1 MRSNLIREARNAA
14 ELADDKKFRIF
25 MGGLAQES
33 DRMYGELRDESTT
46 DPKIAAIQARIK
58 AFEEIVAKPE
68 MLIEQANTARVNAQ
82 RRVDETVGGQGGPD
96 DLSRG

>member
-25 MGGLAQES
+25 MGGFVQQSEALYA
-33 DRMYGELRDESTT
+33 DLRDEPTT
-46 DPKIAAIQARIK
+46 DPKIAAIQSQIK
-58 AFEEIVAKPE
+58 TLEEVIAKPE

-82 RRVDETVGGQGGPD
+82 RKLDETIGQGGPD